1 MASGSVSWGRYIIG
15 VTYSRPLLRPR
26 WCTRTIGAPAKFPP
40 TRPSFSRNSAI
51 VFAFQSSGSL
61 MSTSCL
67 LGPKDDLAV
76 GVAAFQLGVGLAD
89 LREGVDVGDRHLEL
103 PVGDQA
109 RQVGQHPGARPRR
122 RSPVGLHPVLPGG
135 GEVGDRVDPVGRDAE
150 GEGEFDVPAAE
161 RI

>member
-1 MASGSVSWGRYIIG
+1 MASGSVSCGRYIIG

-51 VFAFQSSGSL
+51 VFAFQSCGSL

-67 LGPKDDLAV
+67 LGPEYDLGTQDDLAV

-89 LREGVDVGDRHLEL
+89 LREGVDAGNRHLEL
-103 PVGDQA
+103 
-109 RQVGQHPGARPRR
+109 
-122 RSPVGLHPVLPGG
+122 
-135 GEVGDRVDPVGRDAE
+135 
-150 GEGEFDVPAAE
+150 
-161 RI
+161 